1 MNHPRLID
9 WLGKAPDPAALRV
22 DDGARSFSFAELMTM
37 RPANA
42 APHPVSGRS
51 VLILVDRQIDAARA
65 MVALDGQARRMVL
78 APTDLKPE
86 QVEKVVADAEI
97 DLVVTDGRPLSADL
111 DSVDKIGVDRLG
123 VDAGPSAHETEWVLA
138 TSGTTGM
145 PKLVAH
151 TLASLSH
158 AILAGAPAEQASVWG
173 TFYDIRRY
181 GGLQVFL
188 RAMAGPASLVL
199 SDPDE
204 PVGDFLQRLADAGA
218 THVLGTPSHWRRALM
233 SPALAALAPRYVR
246 LSGEIADQAIL
257 DRLALAFP
265 GVPLAHAY
273 ASTEVGVGF
282 TVDDGIEGF
291 PASYLGRR
299 GDVEFAL
306 KDGTLRVRSPRTAA
320 RYLGANAETL
330 VDPDGFVDTGD
341 VVDVVGD
348 RCHFRG
354 RLSGVI
360 NVGGAKVQPE
370 EVETV
375 VNAHPSVFMSR
386 VRERKNPILGALVE
400 AEIVLRDAAG
410 PPADP
415 APLKAEILAYC
426 RRELAA
432 HKVPS
437 RIAIVPS
444 LPVTAGGKLA
454 RDPR

>member
-1 MNHPRLID
+1 MSHPRLID
-9 WLGKAPDPAALRV
+9 WLSRAPAPAALHVSDAER
-22 DDGARSFSFAELMTM
+22 AFSFEDLLTM
-37 RPANA
+37 RPDAPA
-42 APHPVSGRS
+42 AHRIAGRS
-51 VLILVDRQIDAARA
+51 VLIMVDRQIDAARA
-65 MVALDGQARRMVL
+65 LVALDGQARRMVL
-78 APTDLKPE
+78 APTDLKPG
-86 QVEKVVADAEI
+86 QVAKVVTDAEI
-97 DLVVTDGRPLSADL
+97 DLVVTDDGLPLAEL
-111 DSVDKIGVDRLG
+111 AGLACVGVEALG
-123 VDAGPSAHETEWVLA
+123 VQATPSLHETEWVLA

-158 AILAGAPAEQASVWG
+158 AILAGAPAEQASEWG

-204 PVGDFLQRLADAGA
+204 AVGDFLTRLAQHRA

-233 SPALAALAPRYVR
+233 SPALATLAPRYVR
-246 LSGEIADQAIL
+246 LSGEIADQTIL
-257 DRLALAFP
+257 DRLKAAFP
-265 GVPLAHAY
+265 DAALAHAY
-273 ASTEVGVGF
+273 ASTEGGVGF
-282 TVDDGIEGF
+282 TVDDGKEGF
-291 PASYLGRR
+291 PASILGLR

-320 RYLGANAETL
+320 RYLGPDAEAL
-330 VDPDGFVDTGD
+330 VGPDGFVDTGD
-341 VVDVVGD
+341 VVDIVGN

-400 AEIVLRDAAG
+400 AEIVLREPAGGPSDA
-410 PPADP
+410 
-415 APLKAEILAYC
+415 APLKAEILAHC

-437 RIAIVPS
+437 RIAIVAT